1 MALLLALW
9 LGCTAGPDAPVAL
22 QPAADAPPPAAVP
35 APRPA
40 PAGPRPD
47 IVLVVIDTL
56 RADRTGPGGHARGTT
71 PALDALAARGLRFT
85 RAYAQSSWT
94 LASFTSL
101 FTGLYPHQHRVVR
114 DTADATRFGCLPP
127 ARTTVA
133 EALGAVGYRTGAW
146 LNNTFLAPEFGL
158 QQGFGVYDFAGA
170 TNERH
175 RSAPATVDAALAWLA
190 ADPATP
196 AFAVLH
202 FMEPHLDYAAPPP
215 FRGRFADPAGPG
227 GVPVPMGAVQTGAH
241 TPTDVEKRWLQDRY
255 DEEVAAADD
264 GLARLVD
271 GLRAAG
277 RLDRTL
283 LVVTSDHGEEFWEH
297 GGFEH
302 GHALWSEVTRVPL
315 VAAGPGLPVATVDTV
330 VEHVD
335 LVAGLLARAGA
346 TPPPEAPGQDLFAVA
361 AAPPVLRVALSENC
375 LYGEPC
381 LSLVSPTERLFFHP
395 GTGKGQVWSLGPTGA
410 EAARLPPDREA
421 EAGPR
426 LLGWLD
432 AKRGGLAPLAA
443 AAGPQVPSF
452 EVFEQLA
459 ALGYV
464 REPAPE
470 GGPAPGATPCGG
482 G

>member
-1 MALLLALW
+1 MAPLLALW

-22 QPAADAPPPAAVP
+22 APAPGAAPPADAAP
-35 APRPA
+35 APAA
-40 PAGPRPD
+40 PAGPPPD
-47 IVLVVIDTL
+47 IVLVVVDTL
-56 RADRTGPGGHARGTT
+56 RADRTHGAARLLT

-114 DTADATRFGCLPP
+114 DATDGTRFGCLPA
-127 ARTTVA
+127 ARTTLA
-133 EALGAVGYRTGAW
+133 ESLGTAGYRTGAW
-146 LNNTFLAPEFGL
+146 VNNTFLAPEFGL
-158 QQGFGVYDFAGA
+158 QQGFSIYDFRGA
-170 TNERH
+170 TNDRH
-175 RSAPATVDAALAWLA
+175 RSAPDTVDAALAWLA
-190 ADPATP
+190 QDATTP

-215 FRGRFADPAGPG
+215 FAGRYADPAGPG
-227 GVPVPMGAVQTGAH
+227 GVPVPMGAVQTGSH
-241 TPTDVEKRWLQDRY
+241 TPTPAEQRWLQDRY
-255 DEEVAAADD
+255 DEEVAAADA

-271 GLRAAG
+271 GLQAQG
-277 RLDRTL
+277 RLGRTL

-315 VAAGPGLPVATVDTV
+315 VVAGPGIPTATVDAV

-335 LVAGLLARAGA
+335 LVAALRARAGA
-346 TPPPEAPGQDLFAVA
+346 SAPAEAAGQDLLAFATT
-361 AAPPVLRVALSENC
+361 PPGLRVALSENC

-381 LSLVSPTERLFFHP
+381 LSLVSPTERLLFNP
-395 GTGKGQVWSLGPTGA
+395 RTQKGQVWALGPTA
-410 EAARLPPDREA
+410 TESTRLDAAREA
-421 EAGPR
+421 ESGPR

-432 AKRGGLAPLAA
+432 AKRGGLAPLDAA
-443 AAGPQVPSF
+443 TGPQVPSF

-464 REPAPE
+464 REPATV
-470 GGPAPGATPCGG
+470 APGAAATPCGG
-482 G
+482 